1 MKKISSIIIAAFL
14 PLLILAGPQ
23 QQELIHAADS
33 AYNHEQFNDAIA
45 KYEEVLSQAYE
56 SAELYYN
63 LGNAYFNIND
73 LPAAILYYEKARV
86 LAPRDAD
93 INFNLNIANSMIPDK
108 IDVVPEIFYIRW
120 WKSLRDNFNIHT
132 WTLVS
137 LAMFILAVFG
147 AGFFFLSR
155 SIRLRKFAFW
165 TGIILIVF
173 SLVSFSITYT
183 KYQIQSKHLEAIVFD
198 PTITVKS
205 SPNQLGKDLFVIH
218 EGTKVFIL
226 GKMNTWCNIKIA
238 NGSTGWL
245 PEAGIR
251 RI

>member
-1 MKKISSIIIAAFL
+1 MKKIASIIFVAFL
-14 PLLILAGPQ
+14 PLLILAGQQ

-33 AYNHEQFNDAIA
+33 AYNHKQFNDAIA
-45 KYEEVLSQAYE
+45 KYEEVLGQAFE

-73 LPAAILYYEKARV
+73 LPAAILNYEKARV

-93 INFNLNIANSMIPDK
+93 IIFNLHIANSMIP
-108 IDVVPEIFYIRW
+108 EIFYVRW
-120 WKSLRDNFNIHT
+120 WKSLRDSFNLHT
-132 WTLVS
+132 WTLIS
-137 LAMFILAVFG
+137 LAMFILAMFG
-147 AGFFFLSR
+147 AAFFFLSR
-155 SIRLRKFAFW
+155 SLWLRKSAFW
-165 TGIILIVF
+165 TGIILILF
-173 SLVSFSITYT
+173 SLISFSITYT
-183 KYQIQSKHLEAIVFD
+183 KYQIQSNHLEAIVFD

-226 GKMNTWCNIKIA
+226 GEMNAWCNIKIA